1 MPSSFHTKV
10 RAPRAAGAAGRFVS
24 RLGAIGLASTL
35 GAATLSLPSS
45 AEACS
50 ICRCGDPTFNALG
63 KEGYATKGWRLAL
76 DWERF
81 DKQEGPPSEEAE
93 ELVENRVTA
102 LASYGFSDRFSL
114 YARVPFSFR
123 SFTEIE
129 ENEPVDQFDTH
140 GLSDPEVYGQLRLW
154 ASPLS
159 GPLGRRT
166 SLSLLA
172 GIKAPLGQNDY
183 TRDGERVDEH
193 AQPGTGSWD
202 AFGGLA
208 VVHLLDPRSA
218 LFASV
223 QYRHTGENDFDYRY
237 GRIFLAN
244 AAYERK
250 LGHRLD
256 SVVELNYR
264 FAGKDRSGAEEHP
277 NTGGSILYVTPRLLV
292 DLGGGVILR
301 GAVQIPIAKSLNGVQ
316 KEKVVANVG
325 VTVLLG
331 GR

>member
-1 MPSSFHTKV
+1 MPSSFFDSKV
-10 RAPRAAGAAGRFVS
+10 RVS
-24 RLGAIGLASTL
+24 RFRAIGLGLTM
-35 GAATLSLPSS
+35 ATATVWLPSP
-45 AEACS
+45 AQACS

-81 DKQEGPPSEEAE
+81 DKEEGPPSEEAE

-102 LASYGFSDRFSL
+102 LASYGFSDSFSV
-114 YARVPFSFR
+114 YARIPFSFR

-129 ENEPVDQFDTH
+129 ENEPVEQFDTQ
-140 GLSDPEVYGQLRLW
+140 GLSDPEVYGQVRLW

-159 GPLGRRT
+159 SPLGRRT

-208 VVHLLDPRSA
+208 LVHLLDPKSA

-223 QYRHTGENDFDYRY
+223 QYRHTGENDLDYRY

-250 LGHRLD
+250 LAHRLD
-256 SVVELNYR
+256 SALELNYR
-264 FAGKDRSGAEEHP
+264 YAGKDREGVEELP
-277 NTGGSILYVTPRLLV
+277 NTGGSILYLTPRLLV
-292 DLGGGVILR
+292 DVGGGVILR
-301 GAVQIPIAKSLNGVQ
+301 AAVQIPIARSLNGVQ
-316 KEKVVANVG
+316 EEKAVANVG